1 MFTNIVL
8 ETEQLSAGGDVLL
21 RKIYLV
27 DVETS
32 EKPIL
37 VILNIGAI
45 PKCKYLLMTP
55 KVEWADQFI
64 QFVDLPHAQDK
75 AQMEATD
82 DEQGQEEEEEDGD
95 TEEEEGIDED

>member
-1 MFTNIVL
+1 
-8 ETEQLSAGGDVLL
+8 
-21 RKIYLV
+21 V
-27 DVETS
+27 DVETF

-37 VILNIGAI
+37 VIPNIGAV

-64 QFVDLPHAQDK
+64 QFVDLPHAEDE
-75 AQMEATD
+75 AQMAATD

-95 TEEEEGIDED
+95 TGEEEDTDED